1 MLAFGLATSGD
12 VPEAV
17 LQVPNAAAQLMA
29 GPLFRRGVLCFD
41 GGIGGDVL
49 RRVFGPDDFFRK
61 QIKAERGKEEEVKRK
76 IIWETRSKS
85 RENSLS
91 NRAFLWRA
99 ALLGLLAFVH
109 GLGVFSSGDRG
120 GNEK

>member
-1 MLAFGLATSGD
+1 LATSGD

-17 LQVPNAAAQLMA
+17 LQVPNAVAQLMA
-29 GPLFRRGVLCFD
+29 GPLFRRGILCFE

-49 RRVFGPDDFFRK
+49 RHVFGPDDFFRE
-61 QIKAERGKEEEVKRK
+61 QIKAERGKEEEMKRK
-76 IIWETRSKS
+76 IIWKMRSRS
-85 RENSLS
+85 GENSPS

-109 GLGVFSSGDRG
+109 DLGVFSSGDRR
-120 GNEK
+120 GNER

>member
-1 MLAFGLATSGD
+1 LATSGD

-29 GPLFRRGVLCFD
+29 GPLFRRGVLCFE

-49 RRVFGPDDFFRK
+49 RHVFGPDDFFRK

-76 IIWETRSKS
+76 IIWEQGVNQGKTHLRIV
-85 RENSLS
+85 R
-91 NRAFLWRA
+91 FFG
-99 ALLGLLAFVH
+99 GLLSWGRLPSSMA
-109 GLGVFSSGDRG
+109 LGFFPLETGEEMRSDG
-120 GNEK
+120 